1 MRLGL
6 FCTYENPQND
16 YSSAYAEQ
24 TELVTLVESLGFDE
38 AWIAEHH
45 FNPNASSSA
54 SAVLA
59 SVQEIGAFGSAR
71 EFAAFLGLTP
81 RQNSSGGKERLGH
94 ITKMGDRYLRK
105 LLVSGACSVL
115 FRRKGHND
123 ALRHWADQLLTGK
136 SGSTKFKLVAVALAN
151 KLARIIFAVLT
162 RGGKYEARAIAA

>member
-1 MRLGL
+1 MSIPGVG
-6 FCTYENPQND
+6 P
-16 YSSAYAEQ
+16 
-24 TELVTLVESLGFDE
+24 
-38 AWIAEHH
+38 II
-45 FNPNASSSA
+45 A

-123 ALRHWADQLLTGK
+123 ALRHWADQLLTRK
-136 SGSTKFKLVAVALAN
+136 SGPSKFKLVAVALAN

-162 RGGKYEARAIAA
+162 RGGKYETRAIAA